1 MTTLVVNMTTWVVKM
16 TTLVVGSSEECMRKL
31 QGRLDRHEQMKKV
44 RIKSSVICSN
54 KRTLEKMNKWKC

>member
-1 MTTLVVNMTTWVVKM
+1 MTTL
-16 TTLVVGSSEECMRKL
+16 LVGSSEERMRKL

-54 KRTLEKMNKWKC
+54 KWTLEKMNKWKC